1 MNPDD
6 LPMKVDQ
13 LFIFPAP
20 RIGTAVIR
28 IGKATDAR
36 FIAIINRRRARP
48 CHLHDNSLQKH
59 CFFYIM
65 ICRLCAETVRS
76 ADTTVCSSQKSGMVM
91 VGELIH
97 GSQPGRHRHIRSVI
111 CHCAHK
117 AVRVSQ
123 KILPIIIAVLLHAC

>member
-1 MNPDD
+1 
-6 LPMKVDQ
+6 MKVDQ

-36 FIAIINRRRARP
+36 FVAIINRRRARP

-76 ADTTVCSSQKSGMVM
+76 ADTMVCSG
-91 VGELIH
+91 
-97 GSQPGRHRHIRSVI
+97 
-111 CHCAHK
+111 
-117 AVRVSQ
+117 Q
-123 KILPIIIAVLLHAC
+123 KIWNGHGWRAHSWQSTRTASPYSLRDMPLRPQSCPRFPEDPADNHRCASPCLLKTS